1 MITIVLPQS
10 FVQEISVCLSENWM
24 SKKELFLQFN
34 PEFVDAFLEQFEEY
48 LTEGVEGNY
57 TLGTTPEDGYLLT
70 AEILATNQEWLE
82 LK

>member
-1 MITIVLPQS
+1 
-10 FVQEISVCLSENWM
+10 M
-24 SKKELFLQFN
+24 SKKELCKQFN

-48 LTEGVEGNY
+48 LIEGLDSGEINY
-57 TLGTTPEDGYLLT
+57 TLGTTQEDGSFLT